1 MSVIFDNQPGRLVTL
16 PSSTPKAFRLSVDD
30 LDLPGIAT
38 QVSWTSTVSSQI
50 LTSLA
55 NTVHV
60 VSFGDRPGTLTV
72 SVILNQSC
80 DQTGSTNLDDFLNFY
95 FYNRLS
101 AYGGRID
108 PMRVI
113 VGNQAYWGY
122 LTGNQGVAQSEGS
135 QLITGTLA
143 FVAWQ
148 I

>member
-1 MSVIFDNQPGRLVTL
+1 M
-16 PSSTPKAFRLSVDD
+16 
-30 LDLPGIAT
+30 
-38 QVSWTSTVSSQI
+38 SSQI

-72 SVILNQSC
+72 SVILNSACVQSLPGGAAA
-80 DQTGSTNLDDFLNFY
+80 QQGSIPLDDFFNFY

-108 PMRVI
+108 PLRVV

-122 LTGNQGVAQSEGS
+122 LTGNQWVAQSEGS